1 MSEQLVVWEELAQA
15 TSNDSSALE
24 IPIFMRDVETL
35 DGEELYPEY
44 GGVSIKRNI
53 RFPIRA
59 PFFDR
64 LAFHLQTA
72 RFPIPN
78 SHINFSLLTKN
89 AEVYLGLENVAGVLK
104 SNDDDIYR
112 LTDHRIRAV
121 DGVKCHFGL
130 RYSYAPRWKLLSRYI
145 ENIDCIFLEGL
156 QLRKNNKLQFDEN
169 RLIVRSNTVST
180 RLGHARVI
188 LPICFSTPTMCNF
201 LEIMGKFCWSS
212 RKFMPF

>member
-64 LAFHLQTA
+64 LAFHLQTYVE
-72 RFPIPN
+72 IQQLSSILN
-78 SHINFSLLTKN
+78 QIL
-89 AEVYLGLENVAGVLK
+89 
-104 SNDDDIYR
+104 
-112 LTDHRIRAV
+112 
-121 DGVKCHFGL
+121 
-130 RYSYAPRWKLLSRYI
+130 AP
-145 ENIDCIFLEGL
+145 DFLY
-156 QLRKNNKLQFDEN
+156 Q
-169 RLIVRSNTVST
+169 IVT
-180 RLGHARVI
+180 
-188 LPICFSTPTMCNF
+188 
-201 LEIMGKFCWSS
+201 
-212 RKFMPF
+212 